1 MRLFRAREG
10 AGEKG
15 RAERRSHSYTLMIVP
30 SAHSR
35 VRRLVVSER
44 TLRLMVAGAGAAA
57 LLVALLGISFV
68 RGRFQAAEL
77 ERLRAETVAQREKT
91 AQLAR
96 GLVEME
102 SAMSRL
108 RKFEARLRTAFD
120 LDRGAVNREKTPAV
134 GGGEKSLAD
143 MLSGQEARQADLA
156 GQVDRDLGQL
166 RGRVEKQ
173 EQGLSELVSYLEDR
187 RSLMAATPS
196 ILPTRGWVT
205 SGYERRADPFTQN
218 QVMHRGLDISSP
230 LGTPIVAPADGVV
243 TAVAR
248 EAEFGNLVSVEH
260 GYGFVTRYGHASRV
274 LVRAGQQV
282 RRGQMIALVGNT
294 GKSTGP
300 HLHYEVLR
308 NGVPVDPQD
317 FVIN

>member
-1 MRLFRAREG
+1 MRLFRKRKG
-10 AGEKG
+10 AEEKG
-15 RAERRSHSYTLMIVP
+15 RVERRSHSYTLMIVP

-44 TLRLMVAGAGAAA
+44 TLRLMVASAGAAA
-57 LLVALLGISFV
+57 LLFALLGISFV
-68 RGRFQAAEL
+68 RGMFQAAEL
-77 ERLRAETVAQREKT
+77 DRLRAETVAQREKT

-96 GLVEME
+96 GLVDME
-102 SAMSRL
+102 NAMSRL

-120 LDRGAVNREKTPAV
+120 LDHRAADREKTPAI

-143 MLSGQEARQADLA
+143 MLSGQEVRQADLA
-156 GQVDRDLGQL
+156 GQVDRDLAQL
-166 RGRVEKQ
+166 RGRVETQ
-173 EQGLSELVSYLEDR
+173 EQGLSDLVSYLEDR

-205 SGYERRADPFTQN
+205 SGFQWRSDPFTQN
-218 QVMHRGLDISSP
+218 KTMHRGLDISSP
-230 LGTPIVAPADGVV
+230 LGTSIVAPADGLV
-243 TAVAR
+243 TAVGR
-248 EAEFGNLVSVEH
+248 EAELGNMVSLEH
-260 GYGFVTRYGHASRV
+260 GYGLQTRYGHASRV

-317 FVIN
+317 YVIN